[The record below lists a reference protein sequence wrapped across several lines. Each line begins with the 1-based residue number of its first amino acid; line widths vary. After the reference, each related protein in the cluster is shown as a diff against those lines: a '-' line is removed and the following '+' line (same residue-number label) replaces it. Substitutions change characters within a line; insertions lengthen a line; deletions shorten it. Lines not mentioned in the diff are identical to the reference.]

1 MISFVVKWSV
11 LRAGGLKKLNSL
23 AVILRLSS
31 SVCVEISLPDRR
43 GLLLCFDV
51 RTLV

>member
-1 MISFVVKWSV
+1 MTYFVVKWSV
-11 LRAGGLKKLNSL
+11 LREGFKKLNSL

-43 GLLLCFDV
+43 VVTAVC
-51 RTLV
+51 